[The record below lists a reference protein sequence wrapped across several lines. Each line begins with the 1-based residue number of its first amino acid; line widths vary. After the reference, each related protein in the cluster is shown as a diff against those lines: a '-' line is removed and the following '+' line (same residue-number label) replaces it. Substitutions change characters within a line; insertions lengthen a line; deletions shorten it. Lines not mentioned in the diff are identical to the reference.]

1 MGGWV
6 GGMGFGRNGGCFMGG
21 WMGGEWVLDGMG
33 VVLWV
38 GGWVGNGF
46 GWNGGCFM
54 VLGFLLL
61 WFWGFW
67 GFDITWGLFQGW
79 LIGF

>member
-1 MGGWV
+1 
-6 GGMGFGRNGGCFMGG
+6 
-21 WMGGEWVLDGMG
+21 MGGEWVLDGMG
-33 VVLWV
+33 VVL
-38 GGWVGNGF
+38 GWVDGWGMGF

-54 VLGFLLL
+54 VLGFLFL

-67 GFDITWGLFQGW
+67 GLDITRRLFQGW